1 MISRITEK
9 NFTLWMQVGQGIAEI
24 TNLDVAEL
32 GTRISHLNMIDYAD
46 GMYLFYVRTFEI
58 SLTFQGSS

>member
-1 MISRITEK
+1 
-9 NFTLWMQVGQGIAEI
+9 MQVGQGIAEI